1 MRLSG
6 EGIMDRDH
14 IVIAIDGPAASG
26 KSSVARRVAR
36 DLDFIYV
43 NTGAMYRAVTWLAMK
58 RATDPDDPIAVTAL
72 AKNNPIEFGLSDGEA
87 TIRIAGLDPS
97 DELSS
102 PEINLNVSA
111 VARNQEVRALLV
123 ARQREYLASGDLVME
138 GRDIGTAVF
147 PETPYK
153 FYIDASPEI
162 RARRRAAQ
170 GQEDE
175 ITARDRIDAT
185 RKHSPLMIASD
196 AAVID
201 TTEMPIGEVVQTVL
215 GILAEKGVR

>member
-1 MRLSG
+1 MTG
-6 EGIMDRDH
+6 NV
-14 IVIAIDGPAASG
+14 VIAIDGPAASG
-26 KSSVARRVAR
+26 KSSVARLVAR
-36 DLDFIYV
+36 ALGFIYI
-43 NTGAMYRAVTWLAMK
+43 NTGAMYRAVTWLAL
-58 RATDPDDPIAVTAL
+58 RRSVDPDDPAAVAAL
-72 AKNNPIEFGLSDGEA
+72 ARENPIEFGLSDGEA
-87 TIRIAGLDPS
+87 TIRIAGHDPAA
-97 DELSS
+97 DLAL
-102 PEINLNVSA
+102 PEINRNVSA

-123 ARQREYLASGDLVME
+123 ARQREYLAHGNLVME

-147 PETPYK
+147 PGTPHK

-185 RKHSPLMIASD
+185 RKHSPLMVAPD

-201 TTEMPIGEVVQTVL
+201 TSAMSIGEVVDAVL
-215 GILAEKGVR
+215 SELRRRGLSFPA